1 MKLHVLVIVAMLTVS
16 VAGSVALAESSEGWE
31 HGKRGMQG
39 SREGGFGDPA
49 RMVEKMSQHLA
60 LDDVQ
65 RQSVQNILDA
75 AKPEMDAMRER
86 KQAVRENKQALE
98 SADDASRSALVS
110 QIAVEEGQLVT
121 EGCLLRDRVHT
132 DISAVL
138 NEEQRAKLAE
148 FRDHRGKRGGD
159 HKSRHRPEYDQDR
172 DSAAVEQL

>member
-1 MKLHVLVIVAMLTVS
+1 MKLHVLVIVAMLTAS

-39 SREGGFGDPA
+39 PREGGFGDPA

-75 AKPEMDAMRER
+75 AKPEMEAMRER
-86 KQAVRENKQALE
+86 MQAVRENKRALE
-98 SADDASRSALVS
+98 SVDDASRSALVS

-121 EGCLLRDRVHT
+121 EGFLLRDRVHT

-148 FRDHRGKRGGD
+148 FRDHRGGD
-159 HKSRHRPEYDQDR
+159 HKSRHRSEYDQDR